1 MFLPLQVYSVH
12 VEKPFVI
19 VHPDLRHPHGVAAVR
34 VVRNEVRVSVTED
47 VTDMRTGNGLKR
59 LLIHNRELHLVW
71 PTPTSKLKPNVRVKL
86 TPTTLQSLLNAILVV
101 KIELGYVIV
110 NKQ

>member
-1 MFLPLQVYSVH
+1 MYVFLPLQVYPVH
-12 VEKPFVI
+12 VEKPFVV

-59 LLIHNRELHLVW
+59 LIHC
-71 PTPTSKLKPNVRVKL
+71 S
-86 TPTTLQSLLNAILVV
+86 
-101 KIELGYVIV
+101 
-110 NKQ
+110 